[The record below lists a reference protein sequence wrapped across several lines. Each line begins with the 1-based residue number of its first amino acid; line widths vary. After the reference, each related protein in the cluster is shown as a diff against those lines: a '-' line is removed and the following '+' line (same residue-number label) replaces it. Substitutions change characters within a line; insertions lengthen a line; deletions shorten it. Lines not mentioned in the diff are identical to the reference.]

1 MKVSTVGKVGM
12 VSMVEQGKQGEVT
25 AAVKVKQVK
34 QVKSVG
40 SRSPSPCRPG
50 DGERVACGAFRCS
63 HGDSPLRGV
72 QGG

>member
-1 MKVSTVGKVGM
+1 M

-50 DGERVACGAFRCS
+50 DGERALGAADRCKN
-63 HGDSPLRGV
+63 GVSPL
-72 QGG
+72 